1 MRDRGHRVES
11 SLTATS
17 SKGKEG
23 IDLVETVADSLT
35 RDAVAQ
41 VANFFD
47 VIAPALAEMSGAVD
61 AALAHDLSPR
71 AGHSSAAPN
80 ASAANG
86 DSGYNEYVSASSP
99 VPVFEVS
106 PNIADAVYDNFESD
120 GTNAKHVATPTAC
133 DLGYDEFVTVKVG
146 QQLDSLMKKSD
157 EGCEDVLGSYGA
169 YDDFE
174 QVSTV
179 GSNIQTDILVHP
191 DATIDPEGP
200 LSPDAGSAFSR
211 ADPYAAARNEEVR
224 LATVKLLEVVIPAAA
239 TELCEL
245 PLSTIHELDLVIF
258 LHTRGINMRH
268 LGFLRSCIPATKEYF
283 APRLKILV
291 EIISRTLKNLLRD
304 FQRRW
309 MRSEKST
316 SEEGML
322 NLITQFLNLVVGYNL
337 NSDEFWVERVVI
349 GMIQRF
355 GSCIWYFKESSESQ
369 KISLTGDAILAEV
382 ERLRTSALFLQV
394 IF

>member
-1 MRDRGHRVES
+1 M
-11 SLTATS
+11 
-17 SKGKEG
+17 
-23 IDLVETVADSLT
+23 ADSLA

-41 VANFFD
+41 VANYFD
-47 VIAPALAEMSGAVD
+47 VIVPAFAEMSGAVD
-61 AALAHDLSPR
+61 AALSHDLSPR
-71 AGHSSAAPN
+71 TAPVSAVPN
-80 ASAANG
+80 STDDNG
-86 DSGYNEYVSASSP
+86 DAAYDEFAATPSPIPVS
-99 VPVFEVS
+99 EMS
-106 PNIADAVYDNFESD
+106 PNFADAVYDNFESGD
-120 GTNAKHVATPTAC
+120 AASNHIATPSAC
-133 DLGYDEFVTVKVG
+133 DLGYDEFVAVKVG
-146 QQLDSLMKKSD
+146 YQLDSLLKKTD
-157 EGCEDVLGSYGA
+157 EGQEDVVGSYGA

-179 GSNIQTDILVHP
+179 GSSIQTDILVHP
-191 DATIDPEGP
+191 DGTIDAEGP

-245 PLSTIHELDLVIF
+245 PLSAIHELDLVVF

-268 LGFLRSCIPATKEYF
+268 LGILRSCIPATKENF
-283 APRLKILV
+283 VPRLKILV

-337 NSDEFWVERVVI
+337 NSEEFWAERVVI

-355 GSCIWYFKESSESQ
+355 GSCIWYFKESSESPR
-369 KISLTGDAILAEV
+369 ISLTSDAILAEV
-382 ERLRTSALFLQV
+382 EKLRKSALFLQV
-394 IF
+394 ISYFRSLFNIYAYTFVNRL